1 MTFPKFLL
9 ATFST
14 KKNFFVVPG
23 NRTSGLPGNSKI
35 LKFSQNPIEW
45 YLVGKFRLSGTLWW
59 KNYQNRFSGSKVIG
73 VWSCPGTMTSK
84 FDNFRWR
91 RHRHR
96 YQNLNITICLISL
109 GDHVYQNS
117 ASYHI
122 RNKRYK
128 PRVTL
133 TPPVTVLSKK
143 PSRSRV
149 KTFLGPIDL
158 IHIFEDGKL
167 LDLKAK

>member
-14 KKNFFVVPG
+14 KKIFFVVPG

-109 GDHVYQNS
+109 GDHVYQIS

-122 RNKRYK
+122 WNKRYK

-133 TPPVTVLSKK
+133 TPPPVTVLSKK

-149 KTFLGPIDL
+149 KYIVA
-158 IHIFEDGKL
+158 ISEKL
-167 LDLKAK
+167 KLKI